1 MSTTMLEIFRDRFR
15 ELVDAKGISKTQCA
29 KQIGISHSTFNDMYT
44 YGKGKRIRILLRVVK
59 YFDVSAD
66 YLLGLSNDKKKKGTE

>member
-1 MSTTMLEIFRDRFR
+1 MSTTMLEIFRNRFR

-29 KQIGISHSTFNDMYT
+29 KEIGISYTTFKNMYQ
-44 YGKGKRIRILLRVVK
+44 YGRNKGLKILLRVVK

-66 YLLGLSNDKKKKGTE
+66 YLLGLSNDKKKKGTK